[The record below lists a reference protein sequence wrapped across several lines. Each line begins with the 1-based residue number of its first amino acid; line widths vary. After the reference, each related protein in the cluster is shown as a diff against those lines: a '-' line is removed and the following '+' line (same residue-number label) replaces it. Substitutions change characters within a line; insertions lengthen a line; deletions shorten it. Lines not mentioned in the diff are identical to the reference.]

1 MNFIF
6 NLVPLILA
14 MESTLLLNHEQIQQK
29 INRMAYQLFE
39 NNYNDSEII
48 LAGIEQRGYVL
59 AQRIKTVLEGFSEQ
73 KVTLLSIEVEK
84 DSPYQTFQQK
94 EIAPEIYENKVV
106 VVIDDV
112 LNSGKTLI
120 YGVNQFLHAP
130 VKKISTLVL
139 IDRNHKRFPVNAD
152 YVGLSLA
159 TTLKQNIRVVFSDN
173 GDEAFLE

>member
-1 MNFIF
+1 
-6 NLVPLILA
+6 
-14 MESTLLLNHEQIQQK
+14 MEATLLLTHEQIQQK

-39 NNYNDSEII
+39 SNFTETEIV
-48 LAGIEQRGYVL
+48 LAGIEQRGFVL
-59 AQRIKTVLEGFSEQ
+59 AGRIQNALAKFSKQ

-84 DSPYQTFQQK
+84 DSPYQNFQNK
-94 EIAPEIYENKVV
+94 EIDSHIFEHKVV
-106 VVIDDV
+106 IVVDDV

-159 TTLKQNIRVVFSDN
+159 TTLKQNIKVVFSDIK
-173 GDEAFLE
+173 DEAFLE

>member
-1 MNFIF
+1 
-6 NLVPLILA
+6 
-14 MESTLLLNHEQIQQK
+14 MEATLLLNHEQIQQK

-39 NNYNDSEII
+39 NNYSESEIV
-48 LAGIEQRGYVL
+48 LAGIEQRGFVL
-59 AQRIKTVLEGFSEQ
+59 AQRIQLALSNFSKQ
-73 KVTLLSIEVEK
+73 KVILLSIEVEK

-94 EIAPEIYENKVV
+94 EIAREIFENKVLI
-106 VVIDDV
+106 VIDDV

-159 TTLKQNIRVVFSDN
+159 TTLKQNIKVVFSGG
-173 GDEAFLE
+173 GDEVFLE

>member
-1 MNFIF
+1 
-6 NLVPLILA
+6 
-14 MESTLLLNHEQIQQK
+14 MEATLLLNHEQIQQK

-39 NNYNDSEII
+39 NNYSESEIV
-48 LAGIEQRGYVL
+48 LAGIEQRGFVL
-59 AQRIKTVLEGFSEQ
+59 AQRIQLALSNFSKQ

-94 EIAPEIYENKVV
+94 EIAREIFENKVV
-106 VVIDDV
+106 IVIDDV

-159 TTLKQNIRVVFSDN
+159 TTLKQNIKVVFSGG
-173 GDEAFLE
+173 GDEVFLE

>member
-1 MNFIF
+1 
-6 NLVPLILA
+6 
-14 MESTLLLNHEQIQQK
+14 MESTLLLNHHQIQQK

-39 NNYNDSEII
+39 HNFDESEIV
-48 LAGIEQRGYVL
+48 LAGIEQRGFIL
-59 AQRIKTVLEGFSEQ
+59 AKRIKKALESFSNQ
-73 KVTLLSIEVEK
+73 KITIISVEVEK
-84 DSPYQTFQQK
+84 DLPYHTFQGK
-94 EIAPEIYENKVV
+94 SSDKTAFEHKVV

-139 IDRNHKRFPVNAD
+139 VDRNHKCFPVYAD

-159 TTLKQNIRVVFSDN
+159 TTLKQNVRIVFTETN
-173 GDEAFLE
+173 DEAFLE

>member
-1 MNFIF
+1 
-6 NLVPLILA
+6 
-14 MESTLLLNHEQIQQK
+14 MEATLLLNHEQIQQK

-39 NNYNDSEII
+39 NNYSESEIV
-48 LAGIEQRGYVL
+48 LAGIEHRGFVL
-59 AQRIKTVLEGFSEQ
+59 AQRIQLALSNFSKQ

-94 EIAPEIYENKVV
+94 EIAREIFENKVV
-106 VVIDDV
+106 IVIDDV

-159 TTLKQNIRVVFSDN
+159 TTLKQNIKVVFSGG
-173 GDEAFLE
+173 GDEVFLE

>member
-1 MNFIF
+1 
-6 NLVPLILA
+6 
-14 MESTLLLNHEQIQQK
+14 MESTLLLNHNQIQQK

-39 NNYNDSEII
+39 HNFEETEIV
-48 LAGIEQRGYVL
+48 LAGIEQRGFIL
-59 AQRIKTVLEGFSEQ
+59 AQRIKQALEGFSNQ
-73 KVTLLSIEVEK
+73 KISLLSVEVEK
-84 DSPYQTFQQK
+84 DLPYQTFQVKSINQG
-94 EIAPEIYENKVV
+94 IFENKVV
-106 VVIDDV
+106 IVIDDV

-159 TTLKQNIRVVFSDN
+159 TTLKQNIKVVFSDTN
-173 GDEAFLE
+173 DEAFLE

>member
-1 MNFIF
+1 
-6 NLVPLILA
+6 
-14 MESTLLLNHEQIQQK
+14 MEATLLLTHEQIQQK

-39 NNYNDSEII
+39 NNFTEKEII
-48 LAGIEQRGYVL
+48 LAGIEQRGFIL
-59 AQRIKTVLEGFSEQ
+59 AQRIEHALAQFSKQ

-84 DSPYQTFQQK
+84 DTPYQSFQNK
-94 EIAPEIYENKVV
+94 EIDFRIFEHKVV

-139 IDRNHKRFPVNAD
+139 IDRNHKRFPINAD

-159 TTLKQNIRVVFSDN
+159 TTLKQNIRVVFSEN
-173 GDEAFLE
+173 KDEAFLE

>member
-1 MNFIF
+1 MA
-6 NLVPLILA
+6 LLSL
-14 MESTLLLNHEQIQQK
+14 MEATLLLTHEQIQQK

-39 NNYNDSEII
+39 SNFTETEIV
-48 LAGIEQRGYVL
+48 LAGIEQRGFVL
-59 AQRIKTVLEGFSEQ
+59 AGRIQKALATFSQQ

-84 DSPYQTFQQK
+84 DSPYQSFQNT
-94 EIAPEIYENKVV
+94 EIESTIFENKVV
-106 VVIDDV
+106 IVVDDV

-159 TTLKQNIRVVFSDN
+159 TTLKQNIKVVFSEN
-173 GDEAFLE
+173 NDEAFLE

>member
-1 MNFIF
+1 
-6 NLVPLILA
+6 
-14 MESTLLLNHEQIQQK
+14 MEATLLLNHEQIQQK

-39 NNYNDSEII
+39 NNFTETEII
-48 LAGIEQRGYVL
+48 LAGIEQRGFIL
-59 AQRIKTVLEGFSEQ
+59 AKRIQNALATFSKQ

-84 DSPYQTFQQK
+84 DSPYQSFQSK
-94 EIAPEIYENKVV
+94 IIDKAIFENKIVV
-106 VVIDDV
+106 VVDDV

-159 TTLKQNIRVVFSDN
+159 TTLKQNIRVVFSDIS
-173 GDEAFLE
+173 DEAFLE

>member
-1 MNFIF
+1 
-6 NLVPLILA
+6 
-14 MESTLLLNHEQIQQK
+14 MEATLLLNHEQIQQK

-39 NNYNDSEII
+39 NNYTEQEII
-48 LAGIEQRGYVL
+48 LAGIEQRGHIL
-59 AQRIKTVLEGFSEQ
+59 AQRIKIALQSFSNQ
-73 KVTLLSIEVEK
+73 KVSLLSIEVEK
-84 DSPYQTFQQK
+84 DTPYQTFQQK
-94 EIAPEIYENKVV
+94 EIAREIFENKVV
-106 VVIDDV
+106 IVIDDV

-159 TTLKQNIRVVFSDN
+159 TTLKQNVKVVFSKG
-173 GDEAFLE
+173 GDEVLLE

>member
-1 MNFIF
+1 
-6 NLVPLILA
+6 
-14 MESTLLLNHEQIQQK
+14 MESTLLLTHEQIQQK
-29 INRMAYQLFE
+29 INRMAFQLFE
-39 NNYNDSEII
+39 NNYTETEIV

-59 AQRIKTVLEGFSEQ
+59 AQRIQMALAKFSTQ
-73 KVTLLSIEVEK
+73 QVTLLSVDVEK
-84 DSPYQTFQQK
+84 DLPYQSFQTK
-94 EIAPEIYENKVV
+94 EIESQVFENKVV
-106 VVIDDV
+106 IVVDDV

-159 TTLKQNIRVVFSDN
+159 TTLKQNIRVVFSESK
-173 GDEAFLE
+173 DEAFLE

>member
-1 MNFIF
+1 
-6 NLVPLILA
+6 
-14 MESTLLLNHEQIQQK
+14 MEATLLLTHEQIQQK

-39 NNYNDSEII
+39 NNYLENEII
-48 LAGIEQRGYVL
+48 LAGIQQRGFVL
-59 AQRIKTVLEGFSEQ
+59 AQRIQQALSVFSKQ

-84 DSPYQTFQQK
+84 DTPYQTFQQK
-94 EIAPEIYENKVV
+94 EIARNIFENKVV
-106 VVIDDV
+106 IVIDDV

-130 VKKISTLVL
+130 VKKIATLVL

-159 TTLKQNIRVVFSDN
+159 TTLKQNIKVVFSDQ

>member
-1 MNFIF
+1 MA
-6 NLVPLILA
+6 LLSQ
-14 MESTLLLNHEQIQQK
+14 MEATLLLTHEQTQQK

-39 NNYNDSEII
+39 NNFTESEIV
-48 LAGIEQRGYVL
+48 LAGIEQRGFVL
-59 AQRIKTVLEGFSEQ
+59 AGRIQKALAKFSQQ

-84 DSPYQTFQQK
+84 DSPYQSFQNK
-94 EIAPEIYENKVV
+94 EIAREIFENKVV

-139 IDRNHKRFPVNAD
+139 VDRNHKMFPINAD

-159 TTLKQNIRVVFSDN
+159 TTLKQNIKVVFSNVQDQ
-173 GDEAFLE
+173 AFIE

>member
-1 MNFIF
+1 
-6 NLVPLILA
+6 
-14 MESTLLLNHEQIQQK
+14 MEATLLLNHEQIQQK

-39 NNYNDSEII
+39 NNFTETEIV
-48 LAGIEQRGYVL
+48 LAGIEQRGYIL
-59 AQRIKTVLEGFSEQ
+59 AKRIQLALTSFSKQ

-84 DSPYQTFQQK
+84 DSPYHSFQSK
-94 EIAPEIYENKVV
+94 EIAREIFEKKVV
-106 VVIDDV
+106 IVVDDV

-159 TTLKQNIRVVFSDN
+159 TTLKQNIRVVFSED